1 MRKHIGAGLHISPV
15 PVGLEA
21 PQYAVLLEVKAGLN
35 ATRERVISGCE
46 PGRSRAVPEA
56 IKIVLIRVQR
66 CPANVATNVEAAEV
80 SAPRYGENPARP
92 LVPVSR
98 GIAIRER
105 RGCYRQ

>member
-1 MRKHIGAGLHISPV
+1 MRKHIGAGFHISPV

-21 PQYAVLLEVKAGLN
+21 PQYAVLLEVEAGLN
-35 ATRERVISGCE
+35 PAREGIISGRKA
-46 PGRSRAVPEA
+46 GRRRAVPEA

-66 CPANVATNVEAAEV
+66 CPANVATNIEAAEI

-105 RGCYRQ
+105 RGSYRQ